1 MQRGRIMQRGPI
13 RQGGPTSHAEAVAFA
28 SRYAMAA
35 VCASLWLGCAG
46 ANGSGASS
54 AGDATGAT
62 TGAASGTASGAA
74 ATTTAT
80 GDSTGAPRGPSAPDF
95 ELPLLAGGTT
105 SLAEHRGK
113 VVLVDFWSTTCD
125 PCLREMP
132 ELVKL
137 YREKKARGF
146 EVLAIATDGPDTLS
160 GVTATAREKNMVFP
174 VLLDQDTEVL
184 DRYNPKG
191 ELPFTV
197 VVDRH
202 GRIVLRRAGY
212 QPGDEE
218 SMRALVQ
225 AIDKALAEK

>member
-1 MQRGRIMQRGPI
+1 MRPGQTMRPGAA
-13 RQGGPTSHAEAVAFA
+13 TH
-28 SRYAMAA
+28 AMAV

-54 AGDATGAT
+54 AGDATGAAT
-62 TGAASGTASGAA
+62 GVDGAATGAAAGAASGVDGAASTTASGGTAGGD
-74 ATTTAT
+74 ATNAQ
-80 GDSTGAPRGPSAPDF
+80 RGPSAPDF

-113 VVLVDFWSTTCD
+113 VVLVDFWATTCD

-137 YREKKARGF
+137 YQEKKAQGF

-197 VVDRH
+197 VVDRR
-202 GRIVLRRAGY
+202 GSIVLRRAGY
-212 QPGDEE
+212 QPGDED
-218 SMRALVQ
+218 SMRTLVQ